1 MKIDRFLNELTLSKK
16 NNIYLQQFA
25 PNFVFNMFASNF
37 TGGKITGK
45 GNAYSRNYII
55 FKIFNTDHNKEGIGV
70 KNGLYYTIIIKSI
83 LFSTNKNFN

>member
-1 MKIDRFLNELTLSKK
+1 
-16 NNIYLQQFA
+16 
-25 PNFVFNMFASNF
+25 MFASNF

-83 LFSTNKNFN
+83 